1 MTRPV
6 ASQYVVIQHGGPP
19 RGFWATV
26 ICTDDEDKALSI
38 YKDVI
43 LHHPAAGGVR
53 LLKDGIPIRHA
64 GALGK
69 PGGEE

>member
-6 ASQYVVIQHGGPP
+6 VARFVVIQHGGPP
-19 RGFWATV
+19 RGFWSTV

-38 YKDVI
+38 YKDC
-43 LHHPAAGGVR
+43 LTLLRPAGGVR

-64 GALGK
+64 GAMGK
-69 PGGEE
+69 PGGEA

>member
-6 ASQYVVIQHGGPP
+6 AAQHVVIAHDGPP
-19 RGFWATV
+19 RGYWRTIVATS
-26 ICTDDEDKALSI
+26 DEAKAMQT
-38 YKDVI
+38 YKDQVFI
-43 LHHPAAGGVR
+43 NPSAGGVR
-53 LLKDGIPIRHA
+53 LLKDGIPILHA